1 MKLFR
6 YFALLSCICLAL
18 PSFAAGK
25 IAVVDFQKAILT
37 TDLAKSRIAKLESE
51 AAYKDNIEKI
61 KALSQDAQA
70 LFKKYQKEEPLM
82 SVEQK
87 TEMQGQLKSMQSD
100 IQHLEGKLQEQNKQ
114 ALAPLVLQMQAAA
127 QRVVDAIRQE
137 DGYGLVLVANPQVV
151 FYADTSFDI
160 TAKVTDQL
168 NKLASAKK

>member
-6 YFALLSCICLAL
+6 YFAMLSCICLAL

-87 TEMQGQLKSMQSD
+87 T
-100 IQHLEGKLQEQNKQ
+100 
-114 ALAPLVLQMQAAA
+114 V
-127 QRVVDAIRQE
+127 
-137 DGYGLVLVANPQVV
+137 
-151 FYADTSFDI
+151 
-160 TAKVTDQL
+160 
-168 NKLASAKK
+168 